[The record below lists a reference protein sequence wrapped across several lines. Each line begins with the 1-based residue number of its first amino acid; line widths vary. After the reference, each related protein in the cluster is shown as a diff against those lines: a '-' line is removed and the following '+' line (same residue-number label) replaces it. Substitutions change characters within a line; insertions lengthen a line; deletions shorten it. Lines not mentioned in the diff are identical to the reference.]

1 MKPKIDHNVKEIQR
15 LAWSCRRGMLELDVI
30 LSNFLHEEYER
41 LNNDQRQAFTELL
54 QYPDPELF
62 AFFLGDTLPS
72 QFSHAD
78 IVLMVREHARK
89 RLSS

>member
-72 QFSHAD
+72 QSSHVD